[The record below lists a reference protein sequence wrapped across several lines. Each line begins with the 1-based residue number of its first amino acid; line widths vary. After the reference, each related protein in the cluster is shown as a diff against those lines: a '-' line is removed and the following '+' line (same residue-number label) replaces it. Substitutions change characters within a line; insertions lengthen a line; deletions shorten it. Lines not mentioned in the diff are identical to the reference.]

1 MTPPAISRWSCRY
14 GWWTNIL
21 ILDTATSSKAA
32 GMSEHDELDSA
43 TLPAEDSGGFVA
55 VAILAAALGAGAAV
69 LLAPDEGSR
78 TRKRMRSG
86 LRSLKGDAAAR
97 VAQLQREMKRR
108 KNQSRREKRMIALA
122 GVLVGAGLAALM
134 TPRGADVRTRLG
146 STLSRIKVG
155 AIERSFGGSAKG
167 SKRSGAR
174 KRPEHGLLT
183 SSASAAPW
191 R

>member
-1 MTPPAISRWSCRY
+1 
-14 GWWTNIL
+14 
-21 ILDTATSSKAA
+21 
-32 GMSEHDELDSA
+32 MSEQDELDSA
-43 TLPAEDSGGFVA
+43 ALPAEDSGGFVA

-155 AIERSFGGSAKG
+155 AIDRIDRLRSE
-167 SKRSGAR
+167 SGA
-174 KRPEHGLLT
+174 PPSG
-183 SSASAAPW
+183 AAEEARQVRSVQELGRDPNTVF
-191 R
+191 